1 MSEAVVT
8 DYEWEQL
15 FLHSDLF
22 CDETMEKWWFMPRS
36 ELQAPP
42 VPAPPVPALE
52 HFSDRE
58 ELMQLLLE
66 IEQQIA
72 CA

>member
-1 MSEAVVT
+1 MSDAAVT
-8 DYEWEQL
+8 DYEWAQL

-42 VPAPPVPALE
+42 VPALQQ
-52 HFSDRE
+52 FSDRE